1 MINKRFLPDCPAPI
15 SKEALK
21 RMDEKIQKRLANRK
35 KTK

>member
-1 MINKRFLPDCPAPI
+1 MTDKRFLPDCPAPI

-21 RMDEKIQKRLANRK
+21 RMHEKIQKRLANRK